1 MHKQSGFTFLEILIA
16 MLIVGIL
23 SSVVGLQ
30 LYSHV
35 KKARLEA
42 TLTQIKILKTALQ
55 LYQADSGSFPEQIQ
69 GLAALAVKP
78 TVGKIPDQYPADGY
92 LDSHIV
98 PRDGWK
104 HEFVY
109 LVPGPDNAPYEIISY
124 GSDGEP
130 GGTGDAADI
139 SSVNF

>member
-1 MHKQSGFTFLEILIA
+1 

-35 KKARLEA
+35 KQARVQS

-55 LYQADSGSFPEQIQ
+55 LYQADNGSFPEQAQ
-69 GLAALAVKP
+69 GLSALAVKP
-78 TVGKIPDQYPADGY
+78 TAGKIPEQYPPDGY
-92 LDSHIV
+92 LDSHAV

-104 HEFVY
+104 REFVY
-109 LVPGPDNAPYEIISY
+109 SVPGPENAPYEIISY

-130 GGTGDAADI
+130 GGSGDAADI